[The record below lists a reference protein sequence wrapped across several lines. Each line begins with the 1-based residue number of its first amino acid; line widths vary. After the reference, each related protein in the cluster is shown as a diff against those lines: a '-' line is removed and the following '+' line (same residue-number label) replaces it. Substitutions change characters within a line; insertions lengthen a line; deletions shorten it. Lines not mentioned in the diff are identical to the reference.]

1 MGAKAEAIARRF
13 EAKVREARAT
23 LEKLGDADWKRV
35 TAAEQWPVGVTA
47 HHYATALEPIAGM
60 ISAVVAGQARGSFT
74 SAGIDAMN
82 AQHAREHAGCTKAET
97 IRLFEKGAATAAA
110 VIRGLSDEQL
120 AKSGVVLADAPP
132 LTAEQLIE
140 RGLIAHIDEHFGS
153 IRKTVGHEEAGPR
166 R

>member
-13 EAKVREARAT
+13 EAKVRDARAT
-23 LEKLGDADWKRV
+23 LEKLGDADWKRI
-35 TAAEQWPVGVTA
+35 TPTEQWPVGVTA
-47 HHYATALEPIAGM
+47 HHYASALEPIAGM
-60 ISAVVAGQARGSFT
+60 ISAVVAGQARGGFT

-82 AQHAREHAGCTKAET
+82 AQHATEHGGCTKAET
-97 IRLFEKGAATAAA
+97 LELLEKGAATAAA

-120 AKSGVVLADAPP
+120 ATSGVVLADAPP

-153 IRKTVGHEEAGPR
+153 IRQAVGHAPA
-166 R
+166 